1 MHLWRCWE
9 LSLSGIVEVKV
20 RICREETI
28 KSEYIVYG
36 IGQILERINH
46 AKAVK
51 QAKRAGVSTE
61 GTTEE
66 ILDRINHAKVVKQ
79 AKRAGVSTEG
89 TTKEILERIKQKNI
103 DKHKK

>member
-36 IGQILERINH
+36 IGQMGRNKYLCF
-46 AKAVK
+46 KAF
-51 QAKRAGVSTE
+51 SY
-61 GTTEE
+61 
-66 ILDRINHAKVVKQ
+66 D
-79 AKRAGVSTEG
+79 
-89 TTKEILERIKQKNI
+89 
-103 DKHKK
+103 